1 MRLPL
6 VALAGLTLAGCLD
19 FRKVDDAKAPGD
31 MLGTYDVAG
40 KLATST
46 CGEGALGAGKTWN
59 FQIKLTRQANDI
71 YWLNGQETLV
81 GDIANDGRSFSIQSG
96 VQVVVSQPGRGQ
108 PGCMINR
115 RDDADGKLS
124 DSGTDV
130 ESFDG
135 TLDFSY
141 EVAKGSDCSDWI
153 GTEGAVSVIPCS
165 IGYALDGRRSG
176 AAPEAPKAPKD

>member
-1 MRLPL
+1 MRQPL
-6 VALAGLTLAGCLD
+6 AALLGLTLASCLN
-19 FRKVDDAKAPGD
+19 FRKVDDAKAPGE
-31 MLGTYDVAG
+31 MLGMYDVTG
-40 KLATST
+40 TLASST
-46 CGEGALGAGKTWN
+46 CGEGALGAGDIWN
-59 FQIKLTRQANDI
+59 FQVKLTRLENDI

-108 PGCMINR
+108 PGCLINR

-124 DSGTDV
+124 ASGMDV

-141 EVAKGSDCSDWI
+141 EAAKGSDCSEWI
-153 GTEGAVSVIPCS
+153 GTEGAVAVLPCS
-165 IGYALDGRRSG
+165 IRYALDGRRSAK
-176 AAPEAPKAPKD
+176 AAK